1 MGGFYGVAGR
11 REVGLMMALLEWF
24 GAATGIIGA
33 LLLAANIR
41 LSPWAFVIYLVSC
54 AAWIAFGVLTS
65 APGLVAMQTVFVATN
80 MLGIWRWLVRRP
92 VA

>member
-1 MGGFYGVAGR
+1 
-11 REVGLMMALLEWF
+11 MMALLEWF

-41 LSPWAFVIYLVSC
+41 LSPWAFVIYLLSC

-65 APGLVAMQTVFVATN
+65 APGLVAMQSVFVAANT
-80 MLGIWRWLVRRP
+80 LGDLAVVGAPSSGLAKNGRIKLR
-92 VA
+92 